1 MKTKNKNE
9 KFIRTV
15 ADFINSRFRGVLYPD
30 VLRKALESEGLA
42 TRRMNKGMV
51 AAFGA
56 AMRRAGYFP
65 SKTTVPSI
73 YPKARGRRIRVWH
86 KAYKA

>member
-15 ADFINSRFRGVLYPD
+15 ADFINRRFGYVLYPD
-30 VLRKALESEGLA
+30 ILRTALEAQGLA

-56 AMRRAGYFP
+56 AMRRAGYRP
-65 SKTTVPSI
+65 SQTAVPSI
-73 YPKARGRRIRVWH
+73 YPKARGRKIRLW
-86 KAYKA
+86 YKV